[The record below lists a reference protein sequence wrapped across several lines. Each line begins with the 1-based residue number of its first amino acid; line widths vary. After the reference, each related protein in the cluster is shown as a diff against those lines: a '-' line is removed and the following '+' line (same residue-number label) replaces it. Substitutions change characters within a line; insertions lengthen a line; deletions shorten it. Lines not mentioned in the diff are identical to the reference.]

1 VNDQSVTKVNSIR
14 PGCLA
19 NMFWSFIKVAQ
30 NQGAAGVDRVTMD
43 DFSKG
48 LSSRLKRLTK
58 MLATEEKPEETSSH
72 DSREDEV
79 GERSQPEIHHR
90 WPNTFF
96 ANAGL
101 FSLVTAHRLTSQSSQ
116 KKNHQ
121 PESRVREIR
130 THSSEGRETGL
141 PYPDLGFVSDFCRD
155 CKSSGDYEMVTL
167 I

>member
-1 VNDQSVTKVNSIR
+1 MNDQSITKVNSIR

-19 NMFWSFIKVAQ
+19 NLFWSFTKVAQ
-30 NQGAAGVDRVTMD
+30 NQGAAGVDRVTID

-58 MLATEEKPEETSSH
+58 TLATEENSSH
-72 DSREDEV
+72 DSREYEA
-79 GERSQPEIHHR
+79 GKRSQPGIHHR

-96 ANAGL
+96 ANSGL
-101 FSLVTAHRLTSQSSQ
+101 FSLVTAHRLTSQSLQ

-130 THSSEGRETGL
+130 TYSSEGREAGNATGL
-141 PYPDLGFVSDFCRD
+141 PYPYLGFVSDFCRD